1 MIMATRSSVSLKVVL
16 VGTAYPLRGGIAHY
30 FALLARHLSKRHNVT
45 TITFSRQ
52 YPAFLFPG
60 KTQEEQGDGGAS
72 EPAAQLIDS
81 VNPFTWI
88 STARRIASMKPDVL
102 IFKYWL
108 PFFGP
113 CFGTIA
119 GLVRR
124 WTGARIIFIC
134 DNVIPHERRI
144 GDIAVTRF
152 AFQFVDLFIVQS
164 HAVEKELKEFRHKAN
179 AVFVPHPVYE
189 IFGGTTSKARARAKL
204 GITSKRV
211 LLFFGYVRRYKGL
224 DTLLEAFA
232 FLRKTLDVHLMVV
245 GEFYHDERIYRK
257 LIGDLGIG
265 NHVTVVSDYVPN
277 GRVGEYF
284 SAADVVV
291 LPYRSA
297 TQSGIAQI
305 AYQFDKPVIAT
316 DVGGLAEVVRHDVT
330 GFIVPPENPAA
341 LAEAVTHFYR
351 KKCESAF
358 VQAVRKE
365 KKKYSWEPLVRVIE
379 TLGENTRARS
389 ER

>member
-1 MIMATRSSVSLKVVL
+1 MIMATRSSKSLKVVL

-144 GDIAVTRF
+144 GDIAFTRF

-164 HAVEKELKEFRHKAN
+164 HAVEKELKEFRHQAN

-189 IFGGTTSKARARAKL
+189 IFGGATSKARARTKL

-245 GEFYHDERIYRK
+245 GEFYHDERIYRR
-257 LIGDLGIG
+257 LIDDLGIKDC
-265 NHVTVVSDYVPN
+265 VTVVSDYVPN
-277 GRVGEYF
+277 GLVGAYF

-379 TLGENTRARS
+379 AIGENTRAGS